1 MNATEV
7 SIDNGVGTQRL
18 LHERRSIRAGI
29 HHIGGADDV
38 QSFLIDRPRGEPV
51 GLGQQRRPAQL
62 PVLTMVTGYSRWL
75 SGQLIPTRAA
85 PDLFAGWWQVIERLG
100 PRLPRGT
107 TLAVNAPTLLAD
119 CGTSIR
125 VVATPGGG
133 SGRHVQALTARGA

>member
-1 MNATEV
+1 MTFLPAAAVHGVVYGLLLLVLMLLNRRDRRDAALRAT
-7 SIDNGVGTQRL
+7 
-18 LHERRSIRAGI
+18 
-29 HHIGGADDV
+29 IG
-38 QSFLIDRPRGEPV
+38 EC
-51 GLGQQRRPAQL
+51 
-62 PVLTMVTGYSRWL
+62 LTREL
-75 SGQLIPTRAA
+75 SGMVAVSVHVALWGTGARVTLDMECCDVPHT
-85 PDLFAGWWQVIERLG
+85 WQVIERLG